1 MHIISN
7 TFDSIFK
14 RSFVGRFGVKEEEG
28 ITCTCQGWVRSCI
41 DGWSRCGCV
50 SLCDANGAEVD
61 VMATEAHMGRS
72 ALGTA

>member
-1 MHIISN
+1 MHLS

-14 RSFVGRFGVKEEEG
+14 RSFVGRVGVEEEEEG
-28 ITCTCQGWVRSCI
+28 MTCTCQGWVRSCI